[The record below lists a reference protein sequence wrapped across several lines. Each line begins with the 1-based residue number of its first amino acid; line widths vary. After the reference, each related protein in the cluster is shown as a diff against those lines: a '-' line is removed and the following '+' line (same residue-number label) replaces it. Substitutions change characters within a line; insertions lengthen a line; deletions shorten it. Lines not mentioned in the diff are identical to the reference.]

1 MTWEELLRSASNR
14 LSQAGVPDPELDAW
28 YLMEA
33 AYGLCYSN
41 HQKEAFD
48 YLAAHPENPA

>member
-33 AYGLCYSN
+33 AYGLSRARY
-41 HQKEAFD
+41 
-48 YLAAHPENPA
+48 